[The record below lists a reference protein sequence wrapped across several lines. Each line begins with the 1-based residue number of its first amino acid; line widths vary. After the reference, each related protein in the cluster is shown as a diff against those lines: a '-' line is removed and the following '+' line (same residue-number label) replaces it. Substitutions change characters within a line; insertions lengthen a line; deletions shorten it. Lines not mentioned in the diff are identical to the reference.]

1 VQFLLLNLSSTLNCA
16 LLRLSLSSTTSFT
29 SPTTFGFTVDRLQAI
44 NTSSALRNITLKS
57 AVTYSILNDLLMLGG
72 GPFGSIQLLASTA
85 PTKAIFNL
93 ENTAQQQVE
102 YVSPTN
108 IDSSGNNGVGSP
120 IKQTI
125 YTFNG
130 TITTT
135 FNWGTGIAPVPST
148 AATVGYT
155 FVN

>member
-1 VQFLLLNLSSTLNCA
+1 
-16 LLRLSLSSTTSFT
+16 
-29 SPTTFGFTVDRLQAI
+29 
-44 NTSSALRNITLKS
+44 
-57 AVTYSILNDLLMLGG
+57 MLGG
-72 GPFGSIQLLASTA
+72 GPFGSILLNASTA

-130 TITTT
+130 TVTTT